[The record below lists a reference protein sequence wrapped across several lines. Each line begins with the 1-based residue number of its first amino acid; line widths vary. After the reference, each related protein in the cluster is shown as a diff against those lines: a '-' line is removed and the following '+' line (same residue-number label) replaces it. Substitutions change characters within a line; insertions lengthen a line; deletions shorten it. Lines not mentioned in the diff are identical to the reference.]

1 MVEELSFSSSYSLMF
16 AIKSRDSPGI
26 ICRRMPRAMSD
37 ALFLFGDQINALIS
51 DAPWNNPK
59 SKRLTVPVTAENY
72 TEINFN

>member
-1 MVEELSFSSSYSLMF
+1 
-16 AIKSRDSPGI
+16 
-26 ICRRMPRAMSD
+26 MSD

>member
-1 MVEELSFSSSYSLMF
+1 MVEELSFSSSYTLMF
-16 AIKSRDSPGI
+16 PGI

-72 TEINFN
+72 TEINFK